1 MKDKVY
7 KIFTES
13 EWKAFQADGRFKGS
27 ENDLRDGFIHLS
39 AKQQVDGVIERYF
52 TGVRPLYIAGFSSP
66 RIMQLLKWEISD
78 SKDHY
83 PHLYD
88 VDLLA
93 NEVTDFIKFLKSC
106 WIL

>member
-1 MKDKVY
+1 MNDKVY

-13 EWKAFQADGRFKGS
+13 EWRTFQADGRFKGS
-27 ENDLRDGFIHLS
+27 ENDLRDGFIHFS

-52 TGVRPLYIAGFSSP
+52 TGVRPLYIAAFSSP

-78 SKDHY
+78 SKEVY

-93 NEVTDFIKFLKSC
+93 NEVVDFIKL
-106 WIL
+106 